1 MSETLDA
8 WAAAKQAGFAAIVS
22 ARSGETEDTTIVHL
36 AVGWEVGQLKVGSF
50 SRGERM
56 AKWNEM
62 LRVEEALGARARFAG
77 GVRLLRTLAGMKV
90 VYHAAAGP
98 DLAARL
104 ASLPGLDIAI
114 CPEDDER
121 RLASLLPDCEVLW
134 HVLQRCTAEMIAAA
148 PKLRLIQKIGVG
160 VNTIDLAA
168 AQARGVPV
176 CNLPGTN
183 SRAVAE
189 LTLALMLAV
198 LRRVPRFDA
207 SLRSGVWTDLALQ
220 DGLGELGGRVVGL
233 VGYGSVPRILAP
245 VLVAMGCEVVYTA
258 RHEAPGAVSRFVALS
273 TLLERSDVVSLHLPL
288 TEETNRMI
296 DHAAIAGMKQGS
308 ILINTARGALVDE
321 SALADA
327 LQSGQLGGAGLDVFV
342 DEPLPHD
349 AALLALDNVVVTP
362 HVAWTT
368 TGTFDR
374 SFALAAENCRRIMTG
389 TPLLHRVDG

>member
-1 MSETLDA
+1 
-8 WAAAKQAGFAAIVS
+8 
-22 ARSGETEDTTIVHL
+22 
-36 AVGWEVGQLKVGSF
+36 
-50 SRGERM
+50 
-56 AKWNEM
+56 
-62 LRVEEALGARARFAG
+62 
-77 GVRLLRTLAGMKV
+77 MKV

-104 ASLPGLDIAI
+104 AALPGLEIAI
-114 CPEDDER
+114 CAEGDDR

-134 HVLQRCTAEMIAAA
+134 HVLQRCTSEMISAA

-168 AQARGVPV
+168 AKARGVPV

-183 SRAVAE
+183 ARAVAE
-189 LTLALMLAV
+189 LALALMLAV

-207 SLRSGVWTDLALQ
+207 SLRSGSWTDLALQ

-245 VLVAMGCEVVYTA
+245 VLTAMGCEVLYTA
-258 RHEAPGAVSRFVALS
+258 RRPVPDASARFVALS
-273 TLLERSDVVSLHLPL
+273 ALLEQSDVISLHLPL
-288 TEETNRMI
+288 TAETNRVI
-296 DHAAIAGMKQGS
+296 DRAALGRMKKGC
-308 ILINTARGALVDE
+308 ILINTARGGLVDE
-321 SALADA
+321 PALIEA
-327 LQSGQLGGAGLDVFV
+327 LRSGRLGGAGLDVFTE
-342 DEPLPHD
+342 EPLPRD

-389 TPLLHRVDG
+389 LPLLHRVDD